1 MDVHVPRSVT
11 LALRRRGVD
20 VLTAQEL
27 SLETATD
34 EEHLAHAAAEGR
46 VLLTQ
51 DADFLTLHAAGTAHA
66 GIVYARMGTAI
77 GRIVQGTL
85 LIFDVL
91 TPEDML
97 NHVEY
102 L

>member
-1 MDVHVPRSVT
+1 
-11 LALRRRGVD
+11 

-27 SLETATD
+27 GLSTATD
-34 EEHLAHAAAEGR
+34 EEHLARATTEGR

-51 DADFLTLHAAGTAHA
+51 DADFLTLHATGTAHT
-66 GIVYARMGTAI
+66 GVVYARMGTSI

-91 TPEDML
+91 TPEEMI